1 MILPRWRMPSTEL
14 LDLFLTDQTT
24 GRFSYSTPGMTRGIA
39 PSDYQVDHNR
49 VQLGHG
55 GETFDQACVALQTWR
70 MFNLGWVLISP
81 STAPTSE
88 GTTVAMVA
96 TAFGLWFVNAC
107 RIVYVVDERIG
118 DLWRFG
124 FAYGTLP
131 AHLERGEERFLIEW
145 DRGSDLVSYD
155 ILAYSQPHA
164 LLAKLGYPVVRHF
177 QKRFAEDSKRVMED
191 ACCGIR
197 VA

>member
-1 MILPRWRMPSTEL
+1 MILPMWRKPNAEQVRV
-14 LDLFLTDQTT
+14 FLSGQSNQS
-24 GRFSYSTPGMTRGIA
+24 FSYAMVGMTQHTA
-39 PSDYQVDHNR
+39 PAKYQVDHNR

-70 MFNLGWVLISP
+70 MFDLGWVLISP
-81 STAPTSE
+81 STAPISE

-164 LLAKLGYPVVRHF
+164 LLAKLGYLVVRHF
-177 QKRFAEDSKRVMED
+177 QKRFAEDSKRVMGEG
-191 ACCGIR
+191 CC
-197 VA
+197 VK

>member
-1 MILPRWRMPSTEL
+1 MPNNKSF
-14 LDLFLTDQTT
+14 DLFLTDQST
-24 GRFSYSTPGMTRGIA
+24 GRFSYSTPGMTQGIA
-39 PSDYQVDHNR
+39 SAGYQVDHNR

-55 GETFDQACVALQTWR
+55 GQTFKQACAALQNWR
-70 MFNLGWVLISP
+70 MFDLGWVSIYP
-81 STAPTSE
+81 NHAPIVE

-107 RIVYVVDERIG
+107 RIVYVIDERVG

-145 DRGSDLVSYD
+145 DRRSDSVSYD
-155 ILAYSQPHA
+155 ILAYSQPQA

-177 QKRFAEDSKRVMED
+177 QKRFACDSKQVMIE
-191 ACCGIR
+191 ACC
-197 VA
+197 VVDVT